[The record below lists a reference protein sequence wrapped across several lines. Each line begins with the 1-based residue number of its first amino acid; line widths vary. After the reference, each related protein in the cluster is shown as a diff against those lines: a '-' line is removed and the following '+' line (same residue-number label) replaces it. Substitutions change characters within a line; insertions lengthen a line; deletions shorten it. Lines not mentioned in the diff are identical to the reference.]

1 MLPPGAKRWLVFRHH
16 FKQIESPD
24 ALSRLWRGS
33 LPWPRHFFPINIQR
47 LNLLS
52 NHLLRQT
59 FFTAD
64 RERRVKDDQILAHKP
79 TGWKNCYVFRGTIH
93 HRPLNHRH
101 SHTVSKISRYEANVS
116 TSTAAVVFRQS
127 WTFPRYCEVVF
138 ANRRKRSAVAA
149 PIDPIQK
156 PTRSNRYFA
165 LQILDRS

>member
-33 LPWPRHFFPINIQR
+33 LLWPRHFFPINIQR

-79 TGWKNCYVFRGTIH
+79 TGWKGCYVFRGTIH

-101 SHTVSKISRYEANVS
+101 NHTVSKISRYEANVS
-116 TSTAAVVFRQS
+116 TSTAGL
-127 WTFPRYCEVVF
+127 FP
-138 ANRRKRSAVAA
+138 S
-149 PIDPIQK
+149 
-156 PTRSNRYFA
+156 
-165 LQILDRS
+165 ILDFSALLRGGLCQQEEEERCGSSHRPNPKAHA